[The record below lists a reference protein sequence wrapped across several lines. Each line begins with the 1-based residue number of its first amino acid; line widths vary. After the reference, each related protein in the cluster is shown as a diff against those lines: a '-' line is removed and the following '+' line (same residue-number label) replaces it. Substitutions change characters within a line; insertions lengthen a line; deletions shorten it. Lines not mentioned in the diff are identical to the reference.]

1 MKRFLIA
8 LTVALLLLC
17 LTLGAS
23 AETAGADAGQP
34 SGADTGMAGEVGDDA
49 ATAADPGATGETD
62 AGTAPAADAGQ
73 DSAPG
78 TGAGD
83 TEKSG
88 EVPENTAPPGEDG
101 TDAAARETVGGRIA
115 AFFETYIGEIF
126 SALTLVGS
134 LVLMCGYKRGFL
146 PALCRGLDCVTRSTE
161 SLGRQAMETSEE
173 AKTRLGAFLDRA
185 SPLLEQAEGILA
197 LANDLRTRAASLEG
211 ELALAADDRA
221 REETLW
227 RGVADLLYG
236 VFSAANLPDYAK
248 EQLGARYAAL
258 LAVAAP
264 QEGTDAGAG
273 V

>member
-1 MKRFLIA
+1 MKRLLIA
-8 LTVALLLLC
+8 LTALLLLLC
-17 LTLGAS
+17 LTLGVAGE
-23 AETAGADAGQP
+23 ATADDTAATQPTGGSGGDAGVGADNGQASVP
-34 SGADTGMAGEVGDDA
+34 DA
-49 ATAADPGATGETD
+49 VTTGETGND
-62 AGTAPAADAGQ
+62 DGV
-73 DSAPG
+73 
-78 TGAGD
+78 
-83 TEKSG
+83 KSG
-88 EVPENTAPPGEDG
+88 EVPENTAPPGEDD

-185 SPLLEQAEGILA
+185 SPLLEQAEQILT
-197 LANDLRTRAASLEG
+197 LAEDLRVRATALER
-211 ELALAADDRA
+211 ELSLAADDRA

-264 QEGTDAGAG
+264 QEETNAGTG

>member
-1 MKRFLIA
+1 MKRLLIA
-8 LTVALLLLC
+8 LTALLLLLC
-17 LTLGAS
+17 LTLGVA
-23 AETAGADAGQP
+23 AEATADDTAATQP
-34 SGADTGMAGEVGDDA
+34 SGVSDGDA
-49 ATAADPGATGETD
+49 AEETDNGQASVPDAVTTGETGND
-62 AGTAPAADAGQ
+62 D
-73 DSAPG
+73 
-78 TGAGD
+78 GA
-83 TEKSG
+83 KSG
-88 EVPENTAPPGEDG
+88 EVPENTAPPGEDDM
-101 TDAAARETVGGRIA
+101 DAAARETVGGRIA

-185 SPLLEQAEGILA
+185 SPLLEQAEQILT
-197 LANDLRTRAASLEG
+197 LAEDLRVRATALER
-211 ELALAADDRA
+211 ELSLAADDRA

-264 QEGTDAGAG
+264 QEETNAGTG